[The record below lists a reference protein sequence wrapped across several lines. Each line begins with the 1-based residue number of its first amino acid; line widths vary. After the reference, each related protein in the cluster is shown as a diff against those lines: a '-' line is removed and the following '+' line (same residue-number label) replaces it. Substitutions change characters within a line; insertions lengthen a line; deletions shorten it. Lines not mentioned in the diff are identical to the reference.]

1 METTQVIYTEGSY
14 NYFLVFLS
22 YVIAV
27 FGSYTSLVFA
37 RETLNVAPKERFAWI
52 AWASIILGSVGV
64 WSMHF
69 VGMMA
74 FDMGM
79 PVNYNI
85 GLTILSMVL
94 AILGCG
100 IGFGV
105 VGLGSRNLLVMFIAA
120 MFMGGGIAG
129 MHYTGMAAMNMTANV
144 EWNYTFVGLSLFVA
158 LFASVAALWLAFNLH
173 THLQIA
179 LASLVAGVAV
189 CGVHYVGMYAYNFTT
204 VTHVHENNP
213 LPSALSP
220 TVVGSGLFV
229 LSLVVLLIGV
239 ALTRARPFNA
249 AADQKSAMP
258 EGANAA

>member
-1 METTQVIYTEGSY
+1 METAHATY

-27 FGSYTSLVFA
+27 FGSYTALVFA

-52 AWASIILGSVGV
+52 AWAAIILGSVGV

-85 GLTILSMVL
+85 GLTILSMIF
-94 AILGCG
+94 AILGCA

-105 VGLGSRNLLVMFIAA
+105 VGLGSRNLLIMFLAA
-120 MFMGGGIAG
+120 LFMGGGIAA
-129 MHYTGMAAMNMTANV
+129 MHYTGMAAMNMTATV
-144 EWNYTFVGLSLFVA
+144 EWNYNYVAMSLLVA
-158 LFASVAALWLAFNLH
+158 LFASVAALWMAFNLH
-173 THLQIA
+173 TNVQMA

-189 CGVHYVGMYAYNFTT
+189 CGVHYVGMLAYNFQTMN
-204 VTHVHENNP
+204 HAEQDNP

-220 TVVGSGLFV
+220 TVVGGGLFV
-229 LSLVVLLIGV
+229 LSVIVLLIGL
-239 ALTRARPFNA
+239 ALTRAKPFSTGH
-249 AADQKSAMP
+249 QTVP
-258 EGANAA
+258 QGAKA